1 MRSVLTV
8 LEWVR
13 FIAGALFLLAGLV
26 AFLLEVFGVY
36 KFHYVLNRM
45 HAAAVGDTLGLGASL
60 VGLMILNGFQ
70 FSTLKM
76 GLVILF
82 LWCASPVSSHL
93 ISRMETATN
102 PDLGKYCELPGKNP
116 EEHPEE
122 CRDTKTET
130 DCEVAKS

>member
-1 MRSVLTV
+1 MISDWAR
-8 LEWVR
+8 
-13 FIAGALFLLAGLV
+13 FLLGA
-26 AFLLEVFGVY
+26 AFLMIGLIAFVLEVFGVF

-45 HAAAVGDTLGLGASL
+45 HAAAVGDTLGLGSSL
-60 VGLMILNGFQ
+60 IGLMILNGFQ

-102 PDLGKYCELPGKNP
+102 PELEKYCELSGENP
-116 EEHPEE
+116 KACAAEDGESNSNAKPK
-122 CRDTKTET
+122 RDSKEA
-130 DCEVAKS
+130 VKA